1 MQDIYSFCLS
11 ACFGML
17 KGDRTS
23 HGDARGD
30 TTCVHM
36 VLKKGGVGISRIRC
50 ISPIL
55 QSFVQNTKA
64 NGQKV
69 RTEVPLPFL
78 QLGTAPVIA
87 GGVRASLFL

>member
-1 MQDIYSFCLS
+1 MRMQE
-11 ACFGML
+11 GMQ
-17 KGDRTS
+17 TP
-23 HGDARGD
+23 
-30 TTCVHM
+30 CVG
-36 VLKKGGVGISRIRC
+36 VLPKSSRAGISKGWC
-50 ISPIL
+50 TTPIL

>member
-1 MQDIYSFCLS
+1 MGMQEGIQLVYIWF
-11 ACFGML
+11 
-17 KGDRTS
+17 
-23 HGDARGD
+23 
-30 TTCVHM
+30 
-36 VLKKGGVGISRIRC
+36 LKKGGVGISRIRC
-50 ISPIL
+50 TSPIL